1 MMKFIDRLRGRPVVT
16 LTDHLRRDIGLPRR
30 PEPGPAWWR
39 HL

>member
-1 MMKFIDRLRGRPVVT
+1 VT